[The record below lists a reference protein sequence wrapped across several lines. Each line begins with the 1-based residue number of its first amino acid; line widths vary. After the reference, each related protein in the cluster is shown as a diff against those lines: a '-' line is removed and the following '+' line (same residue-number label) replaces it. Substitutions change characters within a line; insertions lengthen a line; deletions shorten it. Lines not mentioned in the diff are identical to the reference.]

1 MFSTPK
7 RSLILLFVF
16 LFIVVLVLELPCKQ
30 GYSGF
35 ISRYCTL
42 YGTWED
48 PIENCEMLTCFA
60 DSGFPTV
67 EGNQIVYF
75 FPFPDLPVGPF
86 ALSSF
91 FLFPWRTH
99 S

>member
-42 YGTWED
+42 YGTWEN

-75 FPFPDLPVGPF
+75 FPFPDIPIGPF
-86 ALSSF
+86 ALSPF
-91 FLFPWRTH
+91 FLFPW
-99 S
+99 